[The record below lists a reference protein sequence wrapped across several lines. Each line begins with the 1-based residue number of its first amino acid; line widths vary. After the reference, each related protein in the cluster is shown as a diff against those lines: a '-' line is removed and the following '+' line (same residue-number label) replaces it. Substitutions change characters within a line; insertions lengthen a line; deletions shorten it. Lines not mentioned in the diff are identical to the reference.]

1 MSWMKVVKEFPLEVF
16 EPSPLAHLRQLGDTD
31 VEPLSSDDCCDEVK
45 QAIHTRIQTEHDG
58 WIEWYV
64 DIMTD
69 DGDEPLDSM
78 SCLDLKNQLDWAIG
92 ESHANTYIHSKPA
105 RDTGVISDGDK
116 AHELVNP
123 FFTRMLAKISED
135 CPDLELEVSGEVGNT
150 APIKD
155 WTSQLNIENT
165 NEEPD

>member
-1 MSWMKVVKEFPLEVF
+1 MQIVKVFGQWDE
-16 EPSPLAHLRQLGDTD
+16 TD
-31 VEPLSSDDCCDEVK
+31 VETLSSDDCCNEVK

-78 SCLDLKNQLDWAIG
+78 SCRDLKNQLEWAIG
-92 ESHANTYIHSKPA
+92 ESHANRYIHSKPA
-105 RDTGVISDGDK
+105 RDTGVISDGDR
-116 AHELVNP
+116 AHEQANP
-123 FFTRMLAKISED
+123 FFTRMLAKIRED
-135 CPDLELEVSGEVGNT
+135 CPDLELISEADGDTV
-150 APIKD
+150 PIND

-165 NEEPD
+165 EEEPE

>member
-1 MSWMKVVKEFPLEVF
+1 MSWMKVVKVF
-16 EPSPLAHLRQLGDTD
+16 GQWDKTD
-31 VEPLSSDDCCDEVK
+31 VETLSSDNCCDAVK

-58 WIEWYV
+58 WVEWYV

-123 FFTRMLAKISED
+123 FFTRMLAKIRED
-135 CPDLELEVSGEVGNT
+135 CPDLELISEADGDT

-165 NEEPD
+165 NEEPE